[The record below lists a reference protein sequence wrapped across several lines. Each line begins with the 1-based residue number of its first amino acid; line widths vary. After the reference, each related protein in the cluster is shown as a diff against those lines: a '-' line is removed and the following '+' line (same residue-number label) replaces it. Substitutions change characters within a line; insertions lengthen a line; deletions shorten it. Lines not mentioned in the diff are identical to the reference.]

1 MFEEKAMK
9 KTLQMLIV
17 LCLLIGP
24 AGNILA
30 ADDRDKKPEE
40 ERSKSTPA
48 KAEKTSAE
56 SNKFDEK
63 TKEYLKKFR
72 SLNAEL
78 LNAHRSLSNYN
89 NLEKTQKSR
98 AMTELQ
104 YRDTVSRELAEEGQ
118 TIINSRAKAE
128 DRIRELQK
136 NVEDLKNDLL
146 KYYNGKLPKNV
157 SEAWRTE
164 EGFYNYQLSR
174 IQ

>member
-24 AGNILA
+24 TGIAFA
-30 ADDRDKKPEE
+30 ADDKDKKPEE
-40 ERSKSTPA
+40 TKSQSTPV

-56 SNKFDEK
+56 SGKFDER

-98 AMTELQ
+98 VMTELQ
-104 YRDTVSRELAEEGQ
+104 YRDTVSRGLAEEGQ
-118 TIINSRAKAE
+118 NIINGRAKTE
-128 DRIRELQK
+128 DRIRELQQ
-136 NVEDLKNDLL
+136 NVEDLKNDLI